1 MASDKKIYIVLKEYK
16 EMDDGSIFGYEV
28 LDLEDQEIKYYSY
41 YTMTDIHTPHILHE
55 FNPESREGKS
65 LLNNH
70 FILGDF
76 VRTNEFLLPKE
87 LVNAVYDN
95 IALNKLFNEKNN
107 FDSNNIDTNA
117 SFLAINYLSM
127 AGALFEGFSADLT
140 SAVYHSLKNCIGFYV
155 DKYTWEK
162 LDIENKKAIINAS
175 LHEVGHMEA
184 TSRVL
189 DEKNNVL
196 HLITGF
202 SRNIIDLEPISS
214 DDGIVYNLKEPRY
227 NKYRFIENSLE
238 EIANEYRCL
247 VMTSGSYSCVY
258 PDLGKNINQL
268 LNDNLLKFRYGD
280 GIEAIIEYLKETF
293 NSSDDEIEHLLNSI
307 MEAQNSSL
315 NSGKEKKVLN
325 LISNIENKIDKD

>member
-1 MASDKKIYIVLKEYK
+1 MARDKKIYIVLKEYK

-28 LDLEDQEIKYYSY
+28 LDLDALVIKYYSY
-41 YTMTDIHTPHILHE
+41 YTLSNIYTPHMLHE

-70 FILGDF
+70 LIFGDF
-76 VRTNEFLLPKE
+76 VRTNEFLLPEDLIK
-87 LVNAVYDN
+87 AVYDN

-107 FDSNNIDTNA
+107 YDSSNIDTNA

-127 AGALFEGFSADLT
+127 TAALFEGFRADLT
-140 SAVYHSLKNCIGFYV
+140 SAVYHSLKNSIGFYV

-162 LDIENKKAIINAS
+162 LDIENKKVIINAS
-175 LHEVGHMEA
+175 SHEVGHMEA

-189 DEKNNVL
+189 DEENNVL

-202 SRNIIDLEPISS
+202 SRNIIDLEPIPS
-214 DDGIVYNLKEPRY
+214 DDGIVYDLKEPRY
-227 NKYRFIENSLE
+227 NRYRFIENSLE
-238 EIANEYRCL
+238 EIANEYKCL
-247 VMTSGSYSCVY
+247 IMTNGSYSCVY
-258 PDLGKNINQL
+258 PNLGKNINQL

-293 NSSDDEIEHLLNSI
+293 NSSDAEIEHLLNSI

-325 LISNIENKIDKD
+325 LISNLENKKDKD